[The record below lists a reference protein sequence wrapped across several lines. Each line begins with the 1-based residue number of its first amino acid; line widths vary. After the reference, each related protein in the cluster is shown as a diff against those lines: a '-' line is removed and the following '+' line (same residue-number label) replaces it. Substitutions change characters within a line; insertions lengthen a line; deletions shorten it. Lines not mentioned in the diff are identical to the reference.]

1 MALGAMVAVVLA
13 LGAVVAVVFLSFG
26 AFILLAS
33 LEDVV
38 RIDAGGNERS
48 RILPER
54 IVASNKSFA
63 FSIFCPTV
71 SPTMSKC
78 AAVNQPFRIL
88 TIRTIDCTTRHTPA
102 KPKYL
107 MKNYR

>member
-38 RIDAGGNERS
+38 RIDAGGNERA

-63 FSIFCPTV
+63 LSIFCPTS
-71 SPTMSKC
+71 SPTICKW

-88 TIRTIDCTTRHTPA
+88 TITTIACTARHTPV
-102 KPKYL
+102 KPKHL
-107 MKNYR
+107 MKNNC